1 MNKTRQGARRR
12 EKIMENSRR
21 PLLEVSGLSKSYPDF
36 QLQDVRFQLPA
47 GTIMGFLGRNG
58 AGKSTTMKAIM
69 DLVKRDDGDIRILGM
84 SMPKE
89 EVAVKEQVGYVGDT
103 PLLNNAWTMERTLN
117 FARHFYPN
125 WDQDAVEQ
133 NLAYFDIPRD
143 KKISELSK
151 GMKVKASLILAM
163 AHQPK
168 LLLLDEP
175 TSGLDPVVRTE
186 VLELLLDF
194 VQDESRG
201 VLFSSH
207 ITSDVEK
214 IADLVTV
221 IDDGKIFI
229 SEDKESLLDRYR
241 RIVIPGSG
249 EKEAVDSPLL
259 FNCQATMGGYVGYTN
274 RFQQF
279 QGEATGDWHSE
290 RLTLEEL
297 FVLLTGRKED

>member
-1 MNKTRQGARRR
+1 MNNHDERT
-12 EKIMENSRR
+12 
-21 PLLEVSGLSKSYPDF
+21 LLEVNGLTKSYLDF
-36 QLQDVRFQLPA
+36 QLRDVNIQVPA
-47 GTIMGFLGRNG
+47 GTIMGFLGQNG
-58 AGKSTTMKAIM
+58 AGKSTMMKAIM
-69 DLVKRDDGDIRILGM
+69 DLIKRDEGDIRVLGM
-84 SMPKE
+84 SMPEE

-103 PLLNNAWTMERTLN
+103 PLLNNAWTMERTLS

-125 WDQDAVEQ
+125 WDQEAVDR
-133 NLAYFDIPRD
+133 NLERFQVPFD

-214 IADLVTV
+214 IADWVTV
-221 IDDGKIFI
+221 INDGEILF

-241 RIVIPGSG
+241 RIVIPGNG
-249 EKEAVDSPLL
+249 GGKAVETPLL
-259 FNCQATMGGYVGYTN
+259 FNCQSTMGGYVGYTDRFD
-274 RFQQF
+274 RFQKVAS
-279 QGEATGDWHSE
+279 GKWRSE

-297 FVLLTGRKED
+297 FVLLTGRKGE

>member
-1 MNKTRQGARRR
+1 MYNNGEQ
-12 EKIMENSRR
+12 
-21 PLLEVSGLSKSYPDF
+21 PLLEVNGLRKAYPDF
-36 QLQDVRFQLPA
+36 QLQDVNFILPA

-58 AGKSTTMKAIM
+58 AGKSTTMRAIM
-69 DLVKRDDGDIRILGM
+69 DLIKPDDGDIRILGM
-84 SMPKE
+84 SMPEE

-103 PLLNNAWTMERTLN
+103 PLMNNAWTMERTLN
-117 FARHFYPN
+117 FARHFYPD
-125 WDQDAVEQ
+125 WDQEAVEQ
-133 NLAYFDIPRD
+133 NLERFEIPRD

-214 IADLVTV
+214 IADWVTV
-221 IDDGKIFI
+221 IDDGKIFF

-241 RIVIPGSG
+241 RIVIPGDGTKGQTLCPTSD
-249 EKEAVDSPLL
+249 KDKKATDIL
-259 FNCQATMGGYVGYTN
+259 FNCQQAMGGYVGYTERFD
-274 RFQQF
+274 RFQKI
-279 QGEATGDWHSE
+279 ATGNWYSE

-297 FVLLTGRKED
+297 FVLLTGKKESK

>member
-1 MNKTRQGARRR
+1 MTHNNEQLLLDVRHLTKT
-12 EKIMENSRR
+12 
-21 PLLEVSGLSKSYPDF
+21 YPDF
-36 QLQDVRFQLPA
+36 QLKDVNVSLPA

-69 DLVKRDDGDIRILGM
+69 DLIKPDEGAIHILGM
-84 SMPKE
+84 PMPEE

-103 PLLNNAWTMERTLN
+103 PLLNNAWTMEQTLR
-117 FARHFYPN
+117 FARQFYPN
-125 WDQDAVEQ
+125 WNEEAVEQ
-133 NLAYFDIPRD
+133 NLERFAIAKD
-143 KKISELSK
+143 KKISALSK
-151 GMKVKASLILAM
+151 GMKVKASLILAT
-163 AHQPK
+163 AHEPK

-186 VLELLLDF
+186 VLEMLLDF
-194 VQDESRG
+194 VQDENRS

-214 IADLVTV
+214 IADWVTV
-221 IDDGKIFI
+221 LDDGHIVF

-241 RIVIPGSG
+241 RIVIPGKSG
-249 EKEAVDSPLL
+249 QQATDSPLL
-259 FNCQATMGGYVGYTN
+259 FHCQATAGGYIGYTD

-279 QGEATGDWHSE
+279 RKFATGNWHAE

-297 FVLLTGRKED
+297 FVLLTGRKEA

>member
-1 MNKTRQGARRR
+1 MNNHDERT
-12 EKIMENSRR
+12 
-21 PLLEVSGLSKSYPDF
+21 LLEVNGLTKSYLDF
-36 QLQDVRFQLPA
+36 QLRDVNIQVPA

-58 AGKSTTMKAIM
+58 AGKSTMMKAIM
-69 DLVKRDDGDIRILGM
+69 DLIKRDEGDIRVLGM
-84 SMPKE
+84 SMPEE

-103 PLLNNAWTMERTLN
+103 PLLNNAWTMERTLS

-125 WDQDAVEQ
+125 WDQEAVDR
-133 NLAYFDIPRD
+133 NLERFQVPFD

-214 IADLVTV
+214 IADWVTV
-221 IDDGKIFI
+221 INDGEILF

-241 RIVIPGSG
+241 RIVIPGNG
-249 EKEAVDSPLL
+249 GGKAVETPLL
-259 FNCQATMGGYVGYTN
+259 FNCQSTMGGYVGYTDRFD
-274 RFQQF
+274 RFQKVAS
-279 QGEATGDWHSE
+279 GKWRSE

-297 FVLLTGRKED
+297 FVLLTGRKGE

>member
-1 MNKTRQGARRR
+1 MNHHDEQ
-12 EKIMENSRR
+12 
-21 PLLEVSGLSKSYPDF
+21 PLLEVNGLSKSYQDF
-36 QLQDVRFQLPA
+36 QLKDVNFELPA

-69 DLVKRDDGDIRILGM
+69 DLIKQDDGDIRILGM
-84 SMPKE
+84 AMPEE

-125 WDQDAVEQ
+125 WNQEAVEQ
-133 NLAYFDIPRD
+133 NLERFEIPRD

-214 IADLVTV
+214 IADWITV
-221 IDDGKIFI
+221 IDDGRVFF
-229 SEDKESLLDRYR
+229 SEDKESLMDRYR
-241 RIVIPGSG
+241 RIVIPGKG
-249 EKEAVDSPLL
+249 GTETMDTPLL
-259 FNCQATMGGYVGYTN
+259 FNCQRAMGSYIGYTDCYDE
-274 RFQQF
+274 FQKIV
-279 QGEATGDWHSE
+279 AGDWYSE

-297 FVLLTGRKED
+297 FVLLTGWKEE

>member
-1 MNKTRQGARRR
+1 MSHNHEQ
-12 EKIMENSRR
+12 
-21 PLLEVSGLSKSYPDF
+21 PLLEVRGLSKSYQDF
-36 QLQDVRFQLPA
+36 ELKDVNFQMPA

-69 DLVKRDDGDIRILGM
+69 DLIKRDDGEIRVLGK
-84 SMPKE
+84 SMPEE

-125 WDQDAVEQ
+125 WNQDAVEQ
-133 NLAYFDIPRD
+133 NLERFEIPRD
-143 KKISELSK
+143 KKVSELSK

-186 VLELLLDF
+186 VLDLLLGF

-214 IADLVTV
+214 IADWVTI
-221 IDDGKIFI
+221 IDDGHIYI
-229 SEDKESLLDRYR
+229 SEDKESLLDRYQ
-241 RIVIPGSG
+241 RIVFLGSG
-249 EKEAVDSPLL
+249 GGKVTEQPLL
-259 FNCQATMGGYVGYTN
+259 FNCQPTMDGYVGYTDRFD
-274 RFQQF
+274 RFQKV
-279 QGEATGDWHSE
+279 EAGNWHSE

-297 FVLLTGRKED
+297 FVLLTGRKGD

>member
-1 MNKTRQGARRR
+1 MNTDRR
-12 EKIMENSRR
+12 EKTMNNHDERT
-21 PLLEVSGLSKSYPDF
+21 LLEVNGLTKSYLDF
-36 QLQDVRFQLPA
+36 QLRDVNIQVPA

-58 AGKSTTMKAIM
+58 AGKSTMMKAIM
-69 DLVKRDDGDIRILGM
+69 DLIKRDEGDIRVLGM
-84 SMPKE
+84 SMPEE

-103 PLLNNAWTMERTLN
+103 PLLNNAWTMERTLS

-125 WDQDAVEQ
+125 WDQEAVDR
-133 NLAYFDIPRD
+133 NLERFQVPFD

-214 IADLVTV
+214 IADWVTV
-221 IDDGKIFI
+221 INDGEILF

-241 RIVIPGSG
+241 RIVIPGNG
-249 EKEAVDSPLL
+249 GGKAVETPLL
-259 FNCQATMGGYVGYTN
+259 FNCQSTMGGYVGYTDRFD
-274 RFQQF
+274 RFQKVAS
-279 QGEATGDWHSE
+279 GKWRSE

-297 FVLLTGRKED
+297 FVLLTGRKGE

>member
-1 MNKTRQGARRR
+1 MNHNGEQ
-12 EKIMENSRR
+12 
-21 PLLEVSGLSKSYPDF
+21 PLLDVRNLTKTYSDF
-36 QLQDVRFQLPA
+36 QLKDVNLVLPA

-69 DLVKRDDGDIRILGM
+69 DLIKRDEGDIHILGM
-84 SMPKE
+84 PMPEE

-103 PLLNNAWTMERTLN
+103 PLLNNAWTMERTLQ
-117 FARHFYPN
+117 FARQFYPN
-125 WDQDAVEQ
+125 WNEEAVERH
-133 NLAYFDIPRD
+133 LERFGIAKD

-151 GMKVKASLILAM
+151 GMKVKASLVLAM
-163 AHQPK
+163 AHEPR

-186 VLELLLDF
+186 VLEMLLDF
-194 VQDESRG
+194 VQDESRS

-214 IADLVTV
+214 IADWVTV
-221 IDDGKIFI
+221 LDDGQIVF

-241 RIVIPGSG
+241 RIVIPSESG
-249 EKEAVDSPLL
+249 EQANESPFL
-259 FNCQATMGGYVGYTN
+259 FHCQTTAGGYIGYTD

-279 QGEATGDWHSE
+279 QRFAKGNWHAE

-297 FVLLTGRKED
+297 FVLLTGRKEE

>member
-1 MNKTRQGARRR
+1 MDH
-12 EKIMENSRR
+12 NSEQ
-21 PLLEVSGLSKSYPDF
+21 PLLDVRNLTKTYSDF
-36 QLQDVRFQLPA
+36 QLKDVNLVLPA

-69 DLVKRDDGDIRILGM
+69 DLIKRDEGDIHILGM
-84 SMPKE
+84 PMPEE

-103 PLLNNAWTMERTLN
+103 PLLNHAWTMERTLQ
-117 FARHFYPN
+117 FARQFYPN
-125 WDQDAVEQ
+125 WNEEAVER
-133 NLAYFDIPRD
+133 NLERFGIAKD

-151 GMKVKASLILAM
+151 GMKVKASLVLAM
-163 AHQPK
+163 AHEPK

-186 VLELLLDF
+186 VLEMLLDF
-194 VQDESRG
+194 VQDESRS

-214 IADLVTV
+214 IADWVTV
-221 IDDGKIFI
+221 LDDGQIVF

-241 RIVIPGSG
+241 RIVIPSESG
-249 EKEAVDSPLL
+249 ERANESPLL
-259 FNCQATMGGYVGYTN
+259 FHCQTTAGGYIGYTD

-279 QGEATGDWHSE
+279 QRFAKGNWHAE

-297 FVLLTGRKED
+297 FVLLTGRKEE